1 MKRPTAGA
9 GAAAAA
15 VGASRKRRR
24 FSVGSTEHYEEL
36 SRLGAGNFGAV
47 VKGRHRITGQAV
59 AIKRLSLADADGGL
73 AEDPMRE
80 AAFHEACGGSPFIV
94 GFHGVVRDPA
104 TSRLC
109 LVMECVD
116 GPSLHDYLDRRRRDP
131 RLPEGTVRAV
141 MRQLLTA
148 GKTMHA
154 SGIVHRDIK
163 PHNILVAGD
172 HSAVKI

>member
-80 AAFHEACGGSPFIV
+80 AGFHEACGDSPFIV

-104 TSRLC
+104 TSRFC

-116 GPSLHDYLDRRRRDP
+116 GPSLHDYLNRRRRDP
-131 RLPEGTVRAV
+131 QLPEGAVRTV
-141 MRQLLTA
+141 MWQLLTA
-148 GKTMHA
+148 AKKMHD
-154 SGIVHRDIK
+154 SGIIHRDIK